1 MLRDLIAQEESSV
14 KESNKFSINLGV
26 LYIIILSILMII
38 VSFYGVYRNQNLVI
52 YIPFVKIWPLLLIAV
67 GLSIFKVRGS
77 SSLSTGFFL
86 MVLTLGLTIGSVF
99 VQADSIQEQK
109 STLVE
114 PVQNTQSITMDMDIN
129 STQLMV
135 DRGEDNQAK
144 LDFTSNYTT
153 IDSNIYQD
161 EKAVM
166 NVDINQLDFSPG
178 IGSYR
183 NELMMNIPSSNP
195 LSMELD
201 ANLSDITLNLGDLM
215 IQSLDLSLTGSR
227 ASIQVGRVE
236 SESVLNL
243 TMMGSIVDIT
253 IPQGINVLLSTSNTF
268 TISNIVGLA
277 KRPQESRIYESLVQ
291 SSSDD
296 APASTLII
304 NLNATFSQV
313 NLTQK

>member
-1 MLRDLIAQEESSV
+1 MLRDLIAQEENSV
-14 KESNKFSINLGV
+14 KEPKSSINLGV
-26 LYIIILSILMII
+26 LYILILGILMII

-67 GLSIFKVRGS
+67 GLSIFKVKGS

-99 VQADSIQEQK
+99 VQADTIQEQK
-109 STLVE
+109 STFVE
-114 PVQNTQSITMDMDIN
+114 RVQNTQSITMDMDIN
-129 STQLMV
+129 STQLTV
-135 DRGEDNQAK
+135 DRGQDNQAK
-144 LDFTSNYTT
+144 SDFVSNYTT
-153 IDSNIYQD
+153 IESNIYQD

-178 IGSYR
+178 IGNYR
-183 NELMMNIPSSNP
+183 NELMMNMPSSNP

-201 ANLSDITLNLGDLM
+201 ANLSDITLNLGDLL

-227 ASIQVGRVE
+227 ASIQVGRIE

-277 KRPQESRIYESLVQ
+277 KRPQESRIYESLVK

-296 APASTLII
+296 APLSTLII

>member
-1 MLRDLIAQEESSV
+1 MLRDLIAQEENSV
-14 KESNKFSINLGV
+14 KEPKSSINLGV
-26 LYIIILSILMII
+26 LYILILAILMII
-38 VSFYGVYRNQNLVI
+38 ISFYGVYRNQNLVI

-67 GLSIFKVRGS
+67 GLSIFKVKGS

-86 MVLTLGLTIGSVF
+86 MVLTLVLTIGSVF

-109 STLVE
+109 STFVE
-114 PVQNTQSITMDMDIN
+114 RVQNTQSITMDMDIN
-129 STQLMV
+129 STQLTV

-227 ASIQVGRVE
+227 ASIQVGRIE

-243 TMMGSIVDIT
+243 TMMASVVDIT

-296 APASTLII
+296 APASTLLI
-304 NLNATFSQV
+304 NLNATFSQA